1 MTWPLPQQFRVRL
14 TMLSDWHVGSG
25 TGRPGNIDRLILR
38 DRDKLPFVPAKTLR
52 GIWRD
57 ACELLCHGLDDG
69 QVGGWSRFV
78 DYLFGSQP
86 AMGPDDP
93 TGRHRD
99 PTQKPLPS
107 AVQIRPARISSPLRE
122 RLQKADLRLR
132 QQLTFVK
139 PGVAIDPRSG
149 SAKPD
154 FLRFEEMARVG
165 TVLEADCRLRV
176 PDSVREAASALLIAS
191 AKLVERL
198 GGKRRRGAGRC
209 RLEILV
215 DDSRPA
221 DERSAIEWLKQHP
234 SAPDWPIETAQL
246 LAPAIKTPPA
256 QDDEWVIVPLQLTLH
271 GPLAVAYRVT
281 GNVVESLDYLP
292 GYYLLPHITDTFPQL
307 RAAVPA
313 GDVVVLPAYP
323 EIAGQRGEPIPLAFY
338 LPKGSKGLKNF
349 QDVVNRLVDKQPG
362 GDQQLKQIRDGFLLP
377 THPTLNLRTPK
388 TTLTHN
394 SVFDEYQ
401 RPSEKTG
408 GVYSYEAISPA
419 IVLRSEL
426 RIKRGWAQQLE
437 ATDPRW
443 YERLSGPVALGRSK
457 KDDYGEVELQAEK
470 PQEQRT
476 TEPPPSPNNQL
487 FVWLVSDTLLRN
499 DQLRFEP
506 TPEMLRRELSRRLGV
521 TLQLR
526 NTANNGT
533 LDALVRVRRLEAWHV
548 SWGLPRPSLV
558 GLQAGS
564 CVVFEIQQG
573 TLDPARLTKLEMSGI
588 GERTAEGFGQ
598 VRFNHPLLT
607 GRLFS
612 EAAEKNSPVKEQQT
626 STNSS
631 VAPLSPQ
638 DVGYEYARLIE
649 RECWK
654 QEIRRAC
661 LAIAADRNRRQ
672 QLLRW
677 KEGKPPMSQLGGL
690 RSQLARLRKL
700 DDNRSIL
707 DWLDLLQKNPRR
719 REKWPDGSLQ
729 QIETLLKNHGEIWE
743 KILEPD
749 NWPTLTRD
757 AAQQLKK
764 ELWPLA
770 VRTFFDACIRAHKRE
785 LEEHQ
790 S

>member
-1 MTWPLPQQFRVRL
+1 MTWPLPQRFHIRL

-38 DRDKLPFVPAKTLR
+38 DSDGLPFVPGKTLH

-57 ACELLCHGLDDG
+57 ACELLCRGLDNG
-69 QVGGWSRFV
+69 QVGSWSKLV

-86 AMGPDDP
+86 ALGPRDP
-93 TGRHRD
+93 TGRHAN
-99 PTQKPLPS
+99 PNAEPLPS
-107 AVQIRPARISSPLRE
+107 AVQIRPARIVPSLRGI
-122 RLQKADLRLR
+122 LQKADPRVK
-132 QQLTFVK
+132 QALTFVK

-149 SAKPD
+149 SAKTD

-165 TVLEADCRLRV
+165 TVLEAECAMQV
-176 PDSVREAASALLIAS
+176 PDSVCEAVSALLIAS

-215 DDSRPA
+215 DNSRPA

-234 SAPDWPIETAQL
+234 SAPDWPVETLQRWT
-246 LAPAIKTPPA
+246 PAIQTPPA
-256 QDDEWVIVPLQLTLH
+256 EDDEWVIVPLKLILR

-281 GNVVESLDYLP
+281 GNVVESLDHLP
-292 GYYLLPHITDTFPQL
+292 GYYLLPFITETFPQL
-307 RAAVPA
+307 RAAVPS
-313 GDVVVLPAYP
+313 GDVIVLPAHP
-323 EIAGQRGEPIPLAFY
+323 EIAGQRGEPVPLALY
-338 LPKGSKGLKNF
+338 APKEGKGLQEPEK
-349 QDVVNRLVDKQPG
+349 VVNRLLAREPG
-362 GDQQLKQIRDGFLLP
+362 GDQQLKQLRDGFLSP
-377 THPTLNLRTPK
+377 TQPTQYLKTPK
-388 TTLTHN
+388 MMMTHN

-401 RPSEKTG
+401 RPSQETG
-408 GVYSYEAISPA
+408 GVYSYEAIVPEV
-419 IVLRSEL
+419 VLRSEL
-426 RIKRGWAQQLE
+426 RLRRGWANQL
-437 ATDPRW
+437 AASDPQW
-443 YERLSGPVALGRSK
+443 HHKFNGIVSLGRSK
-457 KDDYGEVELQAEK
+457 KDDYGEVELHAET
-470 PQEQRT
+470 PGELTNT
-476 TEPPPSPNNQL
+476 TPTLLGNQL

-499 DQLRFEP
+499 EQLRPEP
-506 TPEMLRRELSRRLGV
+506 TPEMLARELSRRLGV
-521 TLQLR
+521 TLRIRDSAGQ
-526 NTANNGT
+526 GT
-533 LDALVRVRRLEAWHV
+533 LDALVRVRRLEPWHV
-548 SWGLPRPSLV
+548 GWGLPRPSLV
-558 GLQAGS
+558 ALQAGS
-564 CVVFEIQQG
+564 CVVFEVQQG
-573 TLDPARLTKLEMSGI
+573 SLDPAQLSKLEIGGI

-598 VRFNHPLLT
+598 VRFNHPLVT
-607 GRLFS
+607 QPFS
-612 EAAEKNSPVKEQQT
+612 QVAAKISPIQRQV
-626 STNSS
+626 STNSPP
-631 VAPLSPQ
+631 ALLTPQ
-638 DVGYEYARLIE
+638 DAGYEYARLIE

-654 QEIRRAC
+654 QEIRRVC
-661 LAIAADRNRRQ
+661 LAIAADKNRRQ

-690 RSQLARLRKL
+690 RSQLARLRKS

-707 DWLDLLQKNPRR
+707 DWLDHLQKNPRR

-729 QIETLLKNHGEIWE
+729 QIETLLKNRGEIWE

-770 VRTFFDACIRAHKRE
+770 VRMFFDACIRAHKRE